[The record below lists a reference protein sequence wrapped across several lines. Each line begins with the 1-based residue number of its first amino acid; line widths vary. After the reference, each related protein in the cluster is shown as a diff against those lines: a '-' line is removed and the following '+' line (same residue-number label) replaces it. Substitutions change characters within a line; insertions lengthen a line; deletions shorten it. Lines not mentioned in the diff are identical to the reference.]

1 MRDKSNLK
9 PFFRHPTDVERCNVR
24 FLDTGDIQQYQAHEI
39 YALDE
44 AFQKIPN
51 QAYYL
56 HLTGIVP
63 ADLEDDWDPRA
74 VEFVTKEL
82 QKYTESENSDV
93 IYEANVILS
102 LRHTLVVDIM
112 RLVNIKRGVV
122 HCSLKT
128 FLRNKSYGIIS
139 PDSPK
144 KVLALAK
151 KEGELLT

>member
-1 MRDKSNLK
+1 MKHLI
-9 PFFRHPTDVERCNVR
+9 PFSRHPTDFESCNVR
-24 FLDTGDIQQYQAHEI
+24 FLDTGDVERYQAHEI
-39 YALDE
+39 FALDE
-44 AFQKIPN
+44 AFQVIPD

-74 VEFVTKEL
+74 VEFITQEL
-82 QKYTESENSDV
+82 RKWTENERSDV

-102 LRHTLVVDIM
+102 LRNTLVVDIM

-128 FLRNKSYGIIS
+128 FLKNKSYGIFS
-139 PDSPK
+139 PGSRK
-144 KVLALAK
+144 RVLALAK
-151 KEGELLT
+151 KDGKLLT